1 MNIRALNPF
10 IKIYCIANFVLIL
23 TLVLPSCKSE
33 VKSIPSIIELVDTD
47 STVTNEKILQ
57 FCVANQIEKKSVFNW
72 QNHWIFYTDQSSLE
86 TLDYKIRTEFQ
97 KEVINVYPE
106 PFYNFNRKVFCKKEP
121 AEKWQHIIMTANLV
135 DNPVLQHE
143 YMRYH
148 EIQFNEWKEV
158 PQGFCNADF
167 QQVLVFKHDRQLM
180 LVISF
185 PEGKTLDELNPKTE
199 ENNPRVKEWNSI
211 MSRFQVRI
219 EDAPEGSTWV
229 IFSEIQ

>member
-1 MNIRALNPF
+1 
-10 IKIYCIANFVLIL
+10 
-23 TLVLPSCKSE
+23 
-33 VKSIPSIIELVDTD
+33 
-47 STVTNEKILQ
+47 
-57 FCVANQIEKKSVFNW
+57 
-72 QNHWIFYTDQSSLE
+72 
-86 TLDYKIRTEFQ
+86 
-97 KEVINVYPE
+97 
-106 PFYNFNRKVFCKKEP
+106 
-121 AEKWQHIIMTANLV
+121 MTANLV

-180 LVISF
+180 LVISI